1 MAITDTGKATAAP
14 ATAKIALTVAP
25 VAKKRPLDLT
35 GDADHWTVFKGLLP
49 MVWPEGRPDLRMR
62 VVAAFAV
69 LVIAKLVTV
78 AAPIAFKNATDWLTT
93 NAPAQNAAA
102 ATAQGLT
109 LAAAGP

>member
-1 MAITDTGKATAAP
+1 
-14 ATAKIALTVAP
+14 
-25 VAKKRPLDLT
+25 
-35 GDADHWTVFKGLLP
+35 
-49 MVWPEGRPDLRMR
+49 MR

-102 ATAQGLT
+102 ATAFLGISRT
-109 LAAAGP
+109 ESP